1 MLIQRKCNVLS
12 MKYVY
17 TKFNDAGL
25 NYSELYR
32 NLYDEQNRLIEIRD
46 GSDMLYVSNI
56 YDAYGKLTTH
66 RYGRIKVD
74 STYDSTG
81 LKTSDKYEYVT
92 DGNER
97 KYDYEY
103 ASDSSRRLKKLT
115 TDNYT
120 EEYETDGLER
130 TTKVKKS
137 FGNCEFSERYGYYK
151 NGDHATTRIN
161 TITYGKNGVSDGKVT
176 YTYDKFGNII
186 SVNENGKQRSK
197 YAFDAIGRL
206 VSEKDIDNNKE
217 ICYNY
222 DSQGNIEAKW
232 LPDGTV
238 KRYCYQ
244 EDSDLLI
251 RFGSERFEYDQLG
264 NPTVYRDMTCTWNL
278 TRLLTSVKDGTNT
291 INFEYDIFGR
301 RTRKFCNDSETV
313 FEYDENN
320 LIRQI
325 HNGKTTEF
333 IYGKNGIVGFVYNN
347 KTYYFRKNI
356 FGDVERIYND
366 NGTVVGRYSY
376 SAFGECEIKLDT
388 DNIASLNPIRYRGY
402 YFDDELGL
410 YYLQSRYYDPEIGRF
425 ISADSIEYADPG
437 HVNGLNLYA
446 YCNNNPIMNVDF
458 TGHSWMSFWKGI
470 GEWFGNIGSWFKNTF
485 GLFVEITNNI
495 ISYAEDH
502 IVFGWE
508 IGTDAGYTK
517 GDDSK
522 YFAFFV
528 SRPSEWWKL
537 WEYQFGIKIGK
548 FSMSTP
554 LLFGKFSVSWSHD
567 EYTTYNFQYGLNKII
582 FGSSHT
588 NNGITNYEQRYV
600 SVLPLALVAVGVMM
614 VPESTPLLLVGL
626 KIFAK

>member
-1 MLIQRKCNVLS
+1 M
-12 MKYVY
+12 
-17 TKFNDAGL
+17 
-25 NYSELYR
+25 
-32 NLYDEQNRLIEIRD
+32 
-46 GSDMLYVSNI
+46 
-56 YDAYGKLTTH
+56 
-66 RYGRIKVD
+66 
-74 STYDSTG
+74 
-81 LKTSDKYEYVT
+81 
-92 DGNER
+92 
-97 KYDYEY
+97 
-103 ASDSSRRLKKLT
+103 
-115 TDNYT
+115 
-120 EEYETDGLER
+120 
-130 TTKVKKS
+130 
-137 FGNCEFSERYGYYK
+137 
-151 NGDHATTRIN
+151 
-161 TITYGKNGVSDGKVT
+161 SDGKVT

-186 SVNENGKQRSK
+186 SINENGKQRSK

-264 NPTVYRDMTCTWNL
+264 NPTVYRDMTCTWDL
-278 TRLLTSVKDGTNT
+278 ARLLTSVKDGTNT

-333 IYGKNGIVGFVYNN
+333 IYGKNGIVGFVYDN

-425 ISADSIEYADPG
+425 ISADSIEYINPEN
-437 HVNGLNLYA
+437 VNGLNLYA
-446 YCNNNPIMNVDF
+446 YCNNNPVTNVDPNGNKWWHWVLGGLLAVTSIVVTVATAGATAAIAATVMGALVGALYGGASAYTSGQNVILGAI
-458 TGHSWMSFWKGI
+458 TGGIAGIIMGNFAAVGTAFMAGQHIIGGILCSFGGGALGGGFSEI
-470 GEWFGNIGSWFKNTF
+470 SNQINNNG
-485 GLFVEITNNI
+485 EITSSRDI
-495 ISYAEDH
+495 LISAFEYAS
-502 IVFGWE
+502 INLISAT
-508 IGTDAGYTK
+508 IG
-517 GDDSK
+517 
-522 YFAFFV
+522 
-528 SRPSEWWKL
+528 
-537 WEYQFGIKIGK
+537 I
-548 FSMSTP
+548 P
-554 LLFGKFSVSWSHD
+554 LVNESGM
-567 EYTTYNFQYGLNKII
+567 
-582 FGSSHT
+582 
-588 NNGITNYEQRYV
+588 
-600 SVLPLALVAVGVMM
+600 LVAVTANYVFDVLTGI
-614 VPESTPLLLVGL
+614 VGFIIDYFRNSASKNSATNYL
-626 KIFAK
+626 NMFLSRKYVR

>member
-1 MLIQRKCNVLS
+1 M
-12 MKYVY
+12 
-17 TKFNDAGL
+17 
-25 NYSELYR
+25 
-32 NLYDEQNRLIEIRD
+32 
-46 GSDMLYVSNI
+46 
-56 YDAYGKLTTH
+56 
-66 RYGRIKVD
+66 
-74 STYDSTG
+74 
-81 LKTSDKYEYVT
+81 
-92 DGNER
+92 
-97 KYDYEY
+97 
-103 ASDSSRRLKKLT
+103 
-115 TDNYT
+115 
-120 EEYETDGLER
+120 
-130 TTKVKKS
+130 
-137 FGNCEFSERYGYYK
+137 
-151 NGDHATTRIN
+151 
-161 TITYGKNGVSDGKVT
+161 SDGKVT

-333 IYGKNGIVGFVYNN
+333 IYGKNGIVGFVYDN

-376 SAFGECEIKLDT
+376 SAFGECDIKLDT

-425 ISADSIEYADPG
+425 ISADSIEYADPE

-446 YCNNNPIMNVDF
+446 YCGNNPVMRVDEN
-458 TGHSWMSFWKGI
+458 GHAWWH
-470 GEWFGNIGSWFKNTF
+470 W
-485 GLFVEITNNI
+485 LL
-495 ISYAEDH
+495 
-502 IVFGWE
+502 
-508 IGTDAGYTK
+508 GTVA
-517 GDDSK
+517 
-522 YFAFFV
+522 V
-528 SRPSEWWKL
+528 
-537 WEYQFGIKIGK
+537 
-548 FSMSTP
+548 
-554 LLFGKFSVSWSHD
+554 V
-567 EYTTYNFQYGLNKII
+567 
-582 FGSSHT
+582 
-588 NNGITNYEQRYV
+588 
-600 SVLPLALVAVGVMM
+600 ALVAVVVASAIVTGGASLVAMGVGFAIGATASVVSQGVTSVINGNGFFDNINIGTVLIGGLAGAAFAGAAF
-614 VPESTPLLLVGL
+614 VPGLGGLAGAFGIGLAANVATSSIEQKSIGEILFNGLVGGL
-626 KIFAK
+626 AAGLAFGFGQFLSNAVYSSNGFTFTTFFDAARVDGANLLRATLTGFASSWYKFLPDLAPGISRAILNMIGKRGGNLFND

>member
-1 MLIQRKCNVLS
+1 M
-12 MKYVY
+12 
-17 TKFNDAGL
+17 
-25 NYSELYR
+25 
-32 NLYDEQNRLIEIRD
+32 
-46 GSDMLYVSNI
+46 
-56 YDAYGKLTTH
+56 
-66 RYGRIKVD
+66 
-74 STYDSTG
+74 
-81 LKTSDKYEYVT
+81 
-92 DGNER
+92 
-97 KYDYEY
+97 
-103 ASDSSRRLKKLT
+103 
-115 TDNYT
+115 
-120 EEYETDGLER
+120 
-130 TTKVKKS
+130 
-137 FGNCEFSERYGYYK
+137 
-151 NGDHATTRIN
+151 
-161 TITYGKNGVSDGKVT
+161 SDGKVT

-197 YAFDAIGRL
+197 YAFDEIGRL

-410 YYLQSRYYDPEIGRF
+410 YYLQSRYYDLEIGRF
-425 ISADSIEYADPG
+425 IFPDSIEYLNPDSI
-437 HVNGLNLYA
+437 NGLNLYA
-446 YCNNNPIMNVDF
+446 YCSNNPVMNIDPNGKF
-458 TGHSWMSFWKGI
+458 LFPFLASLAIAALI
-470 GEWFGNIGSWFKNTF
+470 GACVGVVPLIV
-485 GLFVEITNNI
+485 LFVKIT
-495 ISYAEDH
+495 E
-502 IVFGWE
+502 
-508 IGTDAGYTK
+508 
-517 GDDSK
+517 
-522 YFAFFV
+522 
-528 SRPSEWWKL
+528 R
-537 WEYQFGIKIGK
+537 
-548 FSMSTP
+548 
-554 LLFGKFSVSWSHD
+554 
-567 EYTTYNFQYGLNKII
+567 
-582 FGSSHT
+582 
-588 NNGITNYEQRYV
+588 
-600 SVLPLALVAVGVMM
+600 
-614 VPESTPLLLVGL
+614 
-626 KIFAK
+626 

>member
-1 MLIQRKCNVLS
+1 

-32 NLYDEQNRLIEIRD
+32 NLYDEQNRLIEVRD
-46 GSDMLYVSNI
+46 GSDRLYVSNI

-74 STYDSTG
+74 STNDSTG
-81 LKTSDKYEYVT
+81 LKTSDKYEYAT

-103 ASDSSRRLKKLT
+103 ASDSTRRLKKLT

-130 TTKVKKS
+130 ATKLKRA

-161 TITYGKNGVSDGKVT
+161 TITYGQNGVSDGKVT

-197 YAFDAIGRL
+197 YAFDAIGRII
-206 VSEKDIDNNKE
+206 SEKDIDNNKE

-264 NPTVYRDMTCTWNL
+264 NPTVYRDMTCTWDL
-278 TRLLTSVKDGTNT
+278 ARLLTSVKDGTNT

-313 FEYDENN
+313 FEYDENK

-333 IYGKNGIVGFVYNN
+333 IYGKNGIVGFVYDN

-388 DNIASLNPIRYRGY
+388 GNIASLNPIRYRGY

>member
-1 MLIQRKCNVLS
+1 

-197 YAFDAIGRL
+197 YAFDAIGRII
-206 VSEKDIDNNKE
+206 SEKDIDNNKE

-264 NPTVYRDMTCTWNL
+264 NPTVYRDMTCTWDL
-278 TRLLTSVKDGTNT
+278 ARLLTSVKDGTNT

-313 FEYDENN
+313 FEYDENK

-333 IYGKNGIVGFVYNN
+333 IYGKNGIVGFVYDN

-356 FGDVERIYND
+356 FGDIERIYND
-366 NGTVVGRYSY
+366 NGTVVGRYAY

-388 DNIASLNPIRYRGY
+388 GNIASLNPIRYRGY

-410 YYLQSRYYDPEIGRF
+410 YYLQSRDYDPEIGRF
-425 ISADSIEYADPG
+425 I
-437 HVNGLNLYA
+437 
-446 YCNNNPIMNVDF
+446 
-458 TGHSWMSFWKGI
+458 
-470 GEWFGNIGSWFKNTF
+470 
-485 GLFVEITNNI
+485 
-495 ISYAEDH
+495 
-502 IVFGWE
+502 
-508 IGTDAGYTK
+508 
-517 GDDSK
+517 
-522 YFAFFV
+522 
-528 SRPSEWWKL
+528 
-537 WEYQFGIKIGK
+537 
-548 FSMSTP
+548 
-554 LLFGKFSVSWSHD
+554 
-567 EYTTYNFQYGLNKII
+567 
-582 FGSSHT
+582 
-588 NNGITNYEQRYV
+588 
-600 SVLPLALVAVGVMM
+600 
-614 VPESTPLLLVGL
+614 
-626 KIFAK
+626 